1 VTDRIE
7 AFIARW
13 AASGAS
19 ERANYQLFLTELCE
33 LLDVPRP
40 DPATSDNA
48 QNGYVFERTVTFH
61 HGDGSTSTGF
71 IDLYRRGAFVLEAKQ
86 GADSIEGGALSASE
100 QAKQKKA
107 KQGTARRGTGSW
119 DDAMLRARGQAE
131 QYARALPAGEGR
143 PPFVVVVDVGHSIE
157 LYAEFTQSGAT
168 YVPYPDPRS
177 HRLKLG
183 DLRSTEVQERLRTL
197 WLDPLALD
205 PARRSARV
213 TRDVAAQLAKLA
225 MSLERSGHGAET
237 SAHFLMRCLF
247 TMFAEDVGLLPK
259 NGFQQ
264 LLESLRETPQHFV
277 PLVEELWRTMNTGG
291 FSTTLRADIL
301 RFNGGLFADSQAL
314 PLTRDQ
320 IELLIESAQA
330 DWRHVEP
337 SIFGT
342 LLERALDP
350 HERHKLGAH
359 YTPRAYVERLVLPTV
374 IEPLRKDWDAVQ
386 AAAITLHRQGKEQE
400 AIDEVENFLNRLAH
414 IRVLDPACGSANF
427 LYVTLEHMKRL
438 EGEVLNLLAE
448 LGHTQFQLDTAGLT
462 VDPHQFLGLEVNP
475 RAAAIAEMVLWIGYL
490 QWHFRTHGN
499 VRPPEPVIKN
509 YHNIQCRDAV
519 LAWDKVDYVLDDK
532 GIPVTRWD
540 GRSTKPHPVT
550 GEAVP
555 DESARVP
562 LEQYHNPRKAE
573 WPEADFVVG
582 NPPFIGASTMRRA
595 LGDGYVDA
603 LRETWNDVPES
614 ADYVMYWWHHA
625 ADLTRGGKLKRFGFI
640 TTNSL
645 RQTFNRRVIEQ
656 HMAQKNPLSLV
667 FAVPDHPWVDA
678 ADGAAVRIAM
688 TAAQAGNGEGVLAN
702 VVTERE
708 GNGEGLEVVLNRRS
722 GVVHADLT
730 AGANVAGAGA
740 LLANSGISSPGVKLH
755 GAGFIV
761 TKDDVERLGHHP
773 EIIKDYRNGRDLAD
787 RPRDVMIID
796 LFGLSAEEV
805 RAKYPAIYQ
814 WVLERVKPERDQNN
828 RATYRDNWWIFGE
841 ARKDLRAMTTGLSRY
856 IATIETTKH
865 RIFQFLDASILPDN
879 MLVNIASDDAFLHG
893 VLSSRLHVAWA
904 LATGG
909 RLGVGNDPRYNKTRC
924 LETFPFPEASDA
936 QQARIRAL
944 AEQIDAHRKRQQA
957 QHPNLTLTGMYNVLE
972 KLRAA
977 TNVPNVPN
985 VGWVERSATHQHG
998 ASTSPMGSAALHPSY
1013 ESAANAHGAEINH
1026 QTAIEFTAKEKL
1038 IHEHG
1043 LISVLAQ
1050 LHDELDAA
1058 VFDAYGWSDLAPA
1071 LVGRPG
1077 GTTPLPDK
1085 PEAQAAAEEELLTR
1099 LVALNAERAA
1109 EEARGLIRWL
1119 RPEFQAKGTAQ
1130 AVQTEAEMETEEVA
1144 AVPQPKAKQ
1153 PWPKGLP
1160 DQVQAV
1166 RAALLELARPA
1177 DAEEVAR
1184 RFQRAQTPRVQ
1195 EILDALAA
1203 LGQVRQQ
1210 EGMYLGV

>member
-1 VTDRIE
+1 MTDRID

-19 ERANYQLFLTELCE
+19 ELANYQLFLTELCE

-40 DPATSDNA
+40 DPATPDNSA
-48 QNGYVFERTVTFH
+48 NAYVFERAVTFH
-61 HGDGSTSTGF
+61 HGDGTTSSGR
-71 IDLYRRGAFVLEAKQ
+71 IDLYRRGCFVLEAKQ
-86 GADSIEGGALSASE
+86 GADASNEAALSAAE

-131 QYARALPAGEGR
+131 QYARALPTSEGR

-157 LYAEFTQSGAT
+157 LYAEFTHSGAT

-177 HRLKLG
+177 HRLKLA
-183 DLRSTEVQERLRTL
+183 DLRNPEVQERLRTL

-213 TRDVAAQLAKLA
+213 TREVAAQLAKLA
-225 MSLERSGHGAET
+225 ISLERSGHGAET

-247 TMFAEDVGLLPK
+247 TMFAEDVGLLPAK
-259 NGFQQ
+259 GFQN

-277 PLVEELWRTMNTGG
+277 PLVEELWRTMNAGG

-301 RFNGGLFADSQAL
+301 RFNGGLFAESRAL
-314 PLTRDQ
+314 PLTCDQ
-320 IELLIESAQA
+320 IELLIEAAKA

-386 AAAITLHRQGKEQE
+386 AAAITLHRQSKEQD

-519 LAWDKVDYVLDDK
+519 LAWDKVDYVLDDQ

-540 GRSTKPHPVT
+540 GRTTKPHPVT
-550 GEAVP
+550 GEEVP

-562 LEQYHNPRKAE
+562 LEQYHNPRKAQ

-582 NPPFIGASTMRRA
+582 NPPYLGARTIRLA
-595 LGDGYVDA
+595 LGDGYLNA
-603 LRETWNDVPES
+603 LRSVYENVPDN
-614 ADYVMYWWHHA
+614 ADYVMYWWDRA
-625 ADLTRGGKLKRFGFI
+625 GDLVRAGTVSRFGFI
-640 TTNSL
+640 TTNSINQSFSRKIL
-645 RQTFNRRVIEQ
+645 EH
-656 HMAQKNPLSLV
+656 HMTDKKPL
-667 FAVPDHPWVDA
+667 FIRYAIPDHPWVDS
-678 ADGAAVRIAM
+678 ADGAAVRVAM
-688 TAAQAGNGEGVLAN
+688 TVADASGTQGELLNSSNETTGADGEVEATFFTRKGLITPGLTVGIDFGSAAV
-702 VVTERE
+702 
-708 GNGEGLEVVLNRRS
+708 
-722 GVVHADLT
+722 LT
-730 AGANVAGAGA
+730 ANG
-740 LLANSGISSPGVKLH
+740 GISSVGYQLTGK
-755 GAGFIV
+755 GFV
-761 TKDDVERLGHHP
+761 VEESQAKMLDPAFGTP
-773 EIIKDYRNGRDLAD
+773 DAIIRPLMSGGDITGGTRNLYA
-787 RPRDVMIID
+787 ID
-796 LFGLSAEEV
+796 AC
-805 RAKYPAIYQ
+805 KYTTDELMRNSPAIYQ
-814 WVLERVKPERDQNN
+814 WLVDRVKPERDHNN
-828 RATYRDNWWIFGE
+828 REAVKRNWWIYGE
-841 ARKDLRAMTTGLSRY
+841 ARNTFRPALENISTALTTSLT
-856 IATIETTKH
+856 AKH
-865 RIFQFLDASILPDN
+865 RTFVTVSPSTICDSTTVMFAL
-879 MLVNIASDDAFLHG
+879 DDAFLHG

-957 QHPNLTLTGMYNVLE
+957 QHPELTLTGMYNVLE

-977 TNVPNVPN
+977 T
-985 VGWVERSATHQHG
+985 
-998 ASTSPMGSAALHPSY
+998 MGSAALHPSH

-1026 QTAIEFTAKEKL
+1026 RTAIEFTAKEKL
-1038 IHEHG
+1038 IHEQG
-1043 LISVLAQ
+1043 LISVLSQ
-1050 LHDELDAA
+1050 LHDDLDAA

-1071 LVGRPG
+1071 LVGQPG

-1085 PEAQAAAEEELLTR
+1085 PEAQTAAEEELLTR

-1109 EEARGLIRWL
+1109 EESRGLVRWL
-1119 RPEFQAKGTAQ
+1119 RPEFQARGVAQ
-1130 AVQTEAEMETEEVA
+1130 AVQTEAEVETEEA
-1144 AVPQPKAKQ
+1144 ATAPQPKAKQ
-1153 PWPKGLP
+1153 AWPKGLP

-1203 LGQVRQQ
+1203 LGQVRATDG
-1210 EGMYLGV
+1210 ELFLAG

>member
-7 AFIARW
+7 AFITRW

-19 ERANYQLFLTELCE
+19 ERANYQLFLAELCE

-40 DPATSDNA
+40 DPATPDNA
-48 QNGYVFERTVTFH
+48 QNGYVFERAVTFH

-86 GADSIEGGALSASE
+86 GADANTEAALSAAE

-107 KQGTARRGTGSW
+107 KQGTAKRGTGSW

-131 QYARALPAGEGR
+131 QYARALPTGEGR

-177 HRLKLG
+177 HRIKLA
-183 DLRSTEVQERLRTL
+183 DLRNPEVQERLRSL

-225 MSLERSGHGAET
+225 ISLERSGHGAET

-247 TMFAEDVGLLPK
+247 TMFAEDVELLPK
-259 NGFQQ
+259 KAFQQ
-264 LLESLRETPQHFV
+264 LLESLRDTPQHFV
-277 PLVEELWRTMNTGG
+277 PLVEELWRTMNAGG

-314 PLTRDQ
+314 PLTHDQ
-320 IELLIESAQA
+320 IELLIESAKA

-462 VDPHQFLGLEVNP
+462 VDPHQFLGMEVNP

-550 GEAVP
+550 GEEVP

-562 LEQYHNPRKAE
+562 LELYHNPRKAE

-688 TAAQAGNGEGVLAN
+688 TAAQAGNGEGTLATIVN
-702 VVTERE
+702 ERE
-708 GNGEGLEVVLNRRS
+708 GNGEGLEVEIARRS
-722 GVVHADLT
+722 GVIHADLT

-740 LLANSGISSPGVKLH
+740 LLANNGISSPGVKLH

-761 TKDDVERLGHHP
+761 TKEEAERLGQHP
-773 EIIKDYRNGRDLAD
+773 EIIKEYRNGRDLAD
-787 RPRDVMIID
+787 RPRGAMIID
-796 LFGLSAEEV
+796 LFGLSADEV
-805 RAKYPAIYQ
+805 RTKYPAVYQ
-814 WVLERVKPERDQNN
+814 WVLERVKPERD
-828 RATYRDNWWIFGE
+828 AKGHTKDGAGYAKLWWLFGKPRQE
-841 ARKDLRAMTTGLSRY
+841 LRKSLAGLPRY

-865 RIFQFLDASILPDN
+865 RTFQFLDAAILPDN
-879 MLVNIASDDAFLHG
+879 MLVNIASEDAFPHG

-924 LETFPFPEASDA
+924 FETFPFPAAGEE

-944 AEQIDAHRKRQQA
+944 AEQIDTHRKRQQA
-957 QHPNLTLTGMYNVLE
+957 QHPDLTLTGMYNVLE
-972 KLRAA
+972 KLRRGE
-977 TNVPNVPN
+977 T
-985 VGWVERSATHQHG
+985 
-998 ASTSPMGSAALHPSY
+998 L
-1013 ESAANAHGAEINH
+1013 
-1026 QTAIEFTAKEKL
+1026 TAKEKTG
-1038 IHEHG
+1038 HEQG
-1043 LISVLAQ
+1043 LVSVLGQ

-1071 LVGRPG
+1071 LVGQPG

-1119 RPEFQAKGTAQ
+1119 RPEFQNKGGTQ
-1130 AVQTEAEMETEEVA
+1130 AVQTEAEVETEEVA
-1144 AVPQPKAKQ
+1144 AAPQAKARQ
-1153 PWPKGLP
+1153 AWPKGLP

-1203 LGQVRQQ
+1203 LGQVRATDG
-1210 EGMYLGV
+1210 ELFLAG